1 MMVPF
6 NWLFTVQIKGAFCKV
21 EENTFFFF
29 RIFIFIVDDS
39 CLLT

>member
-6 NWLFTVQIKGAFCKV
+6 NWLFTVQIKETFCIV
-21 EENTFFFF
+21 EENTFFF
-29 RIFIFIVDDS
+29 RIVIFIVDDS